1 MPKAPEAIPQKRL
14 TVGVWHCQHR
24 LQSPRKP
31 LEQVFSKIQ
40 TTECKISVSLVAPSW
55 NAPAGTTVFEGR
67 PPLWTAWRSHV
78 ANFLHGHVYCASPHY
93 PMSIRAI
100 DPVCPQAILPPR
112 VTLFPSGTLRG
123 IYSIQKL

>member
-67 PPLWTAWRSHV
+67 PPLWTAWRSHILRD
-78 ANFLHGHVYCASPHY
+78 AKYGSG
-93 PMSIRAI
+93 MSRGGCLMI
-100 DPVCPQAILPPR
+100 DIEFV
-112 VTLFPSGTLRG
+112 
-123 IYSIQKL
+123 